1 MTNKTIL
8 GLAACVLASAIMCG
22 CEEQQTAK
30 RTREYDA
37 MILQPTSRKL
47 SSIYSASIRGKQD
60 IDIRPKVSG

>member
-37 MILQPTSRKL
+37 
-47 SSIYSASIRGKQD
+47 
-60 IDIRPKVSG
+60 